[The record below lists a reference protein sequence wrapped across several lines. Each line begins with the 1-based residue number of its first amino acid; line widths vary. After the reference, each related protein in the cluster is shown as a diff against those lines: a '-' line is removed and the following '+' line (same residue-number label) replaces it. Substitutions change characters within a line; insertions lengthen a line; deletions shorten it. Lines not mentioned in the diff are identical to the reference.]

1 MCEVGSILNQGA
13 PSDQSAFDNPRRS
26 AMPLFEICID
36 SIAGVRA
43 AVEAGAARVELCASL
58 IEGGIT
64 PSIGMVRQAMAA
76 AAGKLKV
83 HVIIRPRGG
92 DFLYSEDEFAA
103 MAYDIAAV
111 KEAGGA
117 GVVIGLLDADGG
129 VDEKRTA
136 RLIAAARPLSVT
148 FHRAFDVSRDPLA
161 SLDALIGLGVDRL
174 LTSGQ
179 EPSVLEGAPLIRKL
193 IEAAAG
199 RLIVMPGGDI
209 TARNAARIA
218 AETDAQEFHFAAFA
232 PEASA
237 MRWRNEAVFM
247 GGALRP
253 PEYDR
258 MTTTA
263 IAIKAVT
270 AAFPK

>member
-1 MCEVGSILNQGA
+1 
-13 PSDQSAFDNPRRS
+13 
-26 AMPLFEICID
+26 MPLFEICID
-36 SIAGVRA
+36 SVAGVRA

-58 IEGGIT
+58 IEGGLT
-64 PSIGMVRQAMAA
+64 PSIGMVRQAVAA
-76 AAGKLKV
+76 AEGRLKV

-92 DFLYSEDEFAA
+92 DFLYGEDEFVT

-111 KEAGGA
+111 KDAGAA
-117 GVVIGLLDADGG
+117 GVVIGLLDADGV
-129 VDEKRTA
+129 VDETRSAQLIATA
-136 RLIAAARPLSVT
+136 RPMSVT
-148 FHRAFDVSRDPLA
+148 FHRAFDVSRDPFA
-161 SLDALIGLGVDRL
+161 SLDALIRLGVDRL

-209 TARNAARIA
+209 TPRNAARIA
-218 AETDAQEFHFAAFA
+218 AETGAQEFHFAAFA
-232 PEASA
+232 SEASA

-258 MTTTA
+258 LATTA
-263 IAIKAVT
+263 TAIGAVT
-270 AAFPK
+270 AAFGK

>member
-1 MCEVGSILNQGA
+1 
-13 PSDQSAFDNPRRS
+13 
-26 AMPLFEICID
+26 MPLFEICID
-36 SIAGVRA
+36 SVAGVRS

-64 PSIGMVRQAMAA
+64 PSIGMVRQAVAA
-76 AAGKLKV
+76 AAGRLKV

-92 DFLYSEDEFAA
+92 DFLYSDDEFAA
-103 MAYDIAAV
+103 MAHDIAAV
-111 KEAGGA
+111 KEAGA
-117 GVVIGLLDADGG
+117 QGVVIGLLDADGAI
-129 VDEKRTA
+129 DETRAA
-136 RLIAAARPLSVT
+136 RLVAAARPLSVT
-148 FHRAFDVSRDPLA
+148 FHRAFDVSRDPFA
-161 SLDALIGLGVDRL
+161 SLDALLRLGVDRL

-193 IEAAAG
+193 IDAAAG

-209 TARNAARIA
+209 TPRNAARIA
-218 AETDAQEFHFAAFA
+218 ADTGAQEFHFAAFA

-247 GGALRP
+247 GGTLRP

-258 MTTTA
+258 LATTVGA
-263 IAIKAVT
+263 ISVVT
-270 AAFPK
+270 AALRK